1 MIEGEE
7 GATPADE
14 NVQRSIK
21 RQTFLKGGAVAGAT
35 LMVGGVLAACGAS
48 DSGSGGGGDAAASTG
63 GGGSTA
69 DYVIGG
75 LYPLTGPNAA
85 DGEQMNNGAQLA
97 IDEINA
103 AGGVAGRKLKLVAL
117 DTDIVSP
124 EKIQQNYQKLAD
136 QKVDAVI
143 NGYLLA
149 WDAAMDAAASY
160 GAPFLNA
167 STSQAQCDKISSDPK
182 YSCIFQVDPPETWY
196 GKGFPAFLNNLVSAG
211 SWKPRNKKIFIV
223 EGNVPYSQVI
233 SKVTQEQAPKDG
245 WEIAG
250 VEPMGAG
257 AMTDWGPILAKVKAA
272 DAAVVM
278 NTHYLPSELATFTKG
293 FAADPTDSLLYVQYG
308 ASVPEYLELAGKS
321 ANGAVWATVT
331 GVYGDAIGKSFGE
344 RYQAK
349 FSKPCGYSNSGSNY
363 DEVYMLAN
371 AWAMQGG
378 SDFKATQDSLRKM
391 IWRGVNGGY
400 YLPENHGLSYPAEQA
415 DMSLSQAHLFFQ
427 IQNGAN
433 GTIIQPAP
441 FTNGE
446 FQLAPWQK
454 S

>member
-75 LYPLTGPNAA
+75 LYPLTGPNAS

-103 AGGVAGRKLKLVAL
+103 AGGVGGRMLKLVAL
-117 DTDIVSP
+117 DTDLVSP

-196 GKGFPAFLNNLVSAG
+196 GRGFPSFLNNLIAEG
-211 SWKPRNKKIFIV
+211 SYKPRNKKIFIV

-308 ASVPEYLELAGKS
+308 ASVPEYLELAGDS
-321 ANGAVWATVT
+321 ANGAVWAITSMIQRFVASSAFSART
-331 GVYGDAIGKSFGE
+331 SSPTQRFEPVFAIRSF
-344 RYQAK
+344 
-349 FSKPCGYSNSGSNY
+349 
-363 DEVYMLAN
+363 
-371 AWAMQGG
+371 
-378 SDFKATQDSLRKM
+378 
-391 IWRGVNGGY
+391 
-400 YLPENHGLSYPAEQA
+400 
-415 DMSLSQAHLFFQ
+415 SLSRKVMCWLSWHGFASWQASPTPAPKTLTPSSGDNKNAACPPNHFSPRSDSFSSLACSRFRCGR
-427 IQNGAN
+427 NGAPTP
-433 GTIIQPAP
+433 G
-441 FTNGE
+441 
-446 FQLAPWQK
+446 
-454 S
+454 